1 MNGPSSLRARSRAII
16 RAVALVSSGALLAVA
31 GSVAA
36 GAAAPSPA
44 SAAPGSAP
52 VADGLY
58 LGSPWV
64 EPGGTV
70 SVHFVGDSGC
80 GRVQS
85 AQFVETATGSVTP
98 LAMAG
103 FGENYW
109 VVRDYAFRDP
119 GSWNPLPTGST
130 GAVSGQVRLTC
141 TAEGAGDGAPTS
153 TFELPLVVSPTQPV
167 TPYHSVTAWSW
178 YPSGPVAAGV
188 DVTVNALGFRP
199 GEAVTATIVDQTRLS
214 AGSTLADAAATPVG
228 ATADGEGAVTAHV
241 VLPAGAAAA
250 DTFGLLIAG
259 ASSRYLLD
267 AGTGEPF
274 NGEPSLSLTSN
285 GLAVPGGTVPIRGGG
300 YVAGETVA
308 VALHSASARAVKIA
322 TLTADSTGRISSSIV
337 IPAGTAPG
345 SYRLWAGATTIS
357 YHLLNT
363 PLTVGTTARISAPDR
378 YTNAVAIAKA
388 AYPGTAPVV
397 YVATGTNYPDALGA
411 GAAAANAGGP
421 LLLTTPADLP
431 ADVRQEIL
439 RLKPS
444 KIVVVGGPNSV
455 SEAVYAQL
463 KTLAPAIERRGGAD
477 RYEASRSIVSG
488 EFDQAGRAFIAT
500 GATFPDALSATSAA
514 ASQDA
519 PVILIPGAKTS
530 VDVQTLALLDS
541 LGVRSITITGGPN
554 SVSPAIESQLRAK
567 YGASAVTRLGGAD
580 RYEASVNINR
590 EYFGSASEAFVAVGV
605 KFPDALAGGVLA
617 ATKSAPLVVVRGDC
631 VPVGTLGALSTWG
644 VQKVTLLGGTASLT
658 PEVGVLR
665 VCA

>member
-16 RAVALVSSGALLAVA
+16 RAVALVSCGALLAVA

-36 GAAAPSPA
+36 GAATSTPA
-44 SAAPGSAP
+44 WADPDTLP
-52 VADGLY
+52 IADGLY

-64 EPGGTV
+64 EPGGRF

-85 AQFVETATGSVTP
+85 VEFVETATGTETP
-98 LAMAG
+98 LEMAG
-103 FGENYW
+103 YGENYW
-109 VVRDYAFRDP
+109 SVRDYTFRDP
-119 GSWNPLPTGST
+119 IDWEPLPIGTTGPV
-130 GAVSGQVRLTC
+130 AGQVRLTC
-141 TAEGAGDGAPTS
+141 TAEGAGEGAPTS
-153 TFELPLVVSPTQPV
+153 TFELPLVVSPTQPS
-167 TPYHSVTAWSW
+167 TPYRSATAWSW
-178 YPSGPVAAGV
+178 YPDGPIAAGV
-188 DVTVNALGFRP
+188 DVTVSALGFRP
-199 GEAVTATIVDQTRLS
+199 GEAVTLTVVDQTRFY
-214 AGSTLADAAATPVG
+214 AGASMADAAAAPVS
-228 ATADGEGAVTAHV
+228 ATADGEGAVTAQV
-241 VLPAGAAAA
+241 VLPAGSAAT
-250 DTFGLLIAG
+250 DTFGLLAAG

-274 NGEPSLSLTSN
+274 NGDPSLTLSSN

-308 VALHSASARAVKIA
+308 VALHSAGARATKIA
-322 TLTADSTGRISSSIV
+322 TLTADAAGRITGSVV

-345 SYRLWAGATTIS
+345 SYRLWAGGTTLS
-357 YHLLNT
+357 YALLNT
-363 PLTVGTTARISAPDR
+363 PLTVGTTARVSAPDR

-388 AYPGTAPVV
+388 AYAGTAPVV

-411 GAAAANAGGP
+411 GAAAAHAGGP

-431 ADVRQEIL
+431 AAVRQEIL
-439 RLKPS
+439 RLNPS

-463 KTLAPAIERRGGAD
+463 GSLAPAIERRGGAD
-477 RYEASRSIVSG
+477 RYEASRSIVAG
-488 EFDQAGRAFIAT
+488 EFEEAGRAFIAT

-530 VDVQTLALLDS
+530 VDAQTLALLDD

-554 SVSPAIESQLRAK
+554 SVSPAIESQLRSK

-631 VPVGTLGALSTWG
+631 VPTGSLGALSTWG

-658 PEVGVLR
+658 SEVAALR
-665 VCA
+665 ACA

>member
-1 MNGPSSLRARSRAII
+1 MNGPSNLRARSRVII
-16 RAVALVSSGALLAVA
+16 RAVASVSAGALLAVA

-36 GAAAPSPA
+36 GATTSAPA
-44 SAAPGSAP
+44 SAAPVTGPA
-52 VADGLY
+52 ADGVY
-58 LGSPWV
+58 LGTPWV
-64 EPGGTV
+64 KPGEQF

-80 GRVQS
+80 GQVQS
-85 AQFVETATGSVTP
+85 AEFVESDSGIVTP

-103 FGENYW
+103 FSEYYW
-109 VVRDYAFRDP
+109 VVRDFAFREP
-119 GSWNPLPTGST
+119 SSWNPLPTGST
-130 GAVSGQVRLTC
+130 GAVTGQVRLTC
-141 TAEGAGDGAPTS
+141 TDEGAGAGAPTS
-153 TFELPLVVSPTQPV
+153 IVDLPLVVSPTQPA
-167 TPYHSVTAWSW
+167 TPYRTPTTWTW
-178 YPSGPVAAGV
+178 YSQSPIAAGV
-188 DVTVNALGFRP
+188 AVTVNALGFRP
-199 GEAVTATIVDQTRLS
+199 GEAVTATVVNQTKFDVAS
-214 AGSTLADAAATPVG
+214 SFSGGVAVPIS
-228 ATADGEGAVTAHV
+228 ATADGEGAVTAQV
-241 VLPAGAAAA
+241 VLPSGWATTDSLG
-250 DTFGLLIAG
+250 IIVAG

-267 AGTGEPF
+267 AASGDPF
-274 NGEPSLSLTSN
+274 NGDPSLTLSSN
-285 GLAVPGGTVPIRGGG
+285 GLAVPGGTVPVRGGG
-300 YVAGETVA
+300 YAAGETVA
-308 VALHSASARAVKIA
+308 VALHSANARAAKIA
-322 TLTADSTGRISSSIV
+322 TLKADAAGRISGDV
-337 IPAGTAPG
+337 AIPAGTAPG
-345 SYRLWAGATTIS
+345 SYRLWAGATALS

-363 PLTVGTTARISAPDR
+363 PIVIGTTARISAPDR

-411 GAAAANAGGP
+411 GAAAANAEGP

-431 ADVRQEIL
+431 AAVRQEIL

-463 KTLAPAIERRGGAD
+463 RTLAPAIERRGGAD
-477 RYEASRSIVSG
+477 RYEASRSIVAG
-488 EFDQAGRAFIAT
+488 EFEQAGRAFIAT

-530 VDVQTLALLDS
+530 VDAQTLALLDR

-631 VPVGTLGALSTWG
+631 VPAGTLGALSTWG

-658 PEVGVLR
+658 PQVAALR
-665 VCA
+665 ACA